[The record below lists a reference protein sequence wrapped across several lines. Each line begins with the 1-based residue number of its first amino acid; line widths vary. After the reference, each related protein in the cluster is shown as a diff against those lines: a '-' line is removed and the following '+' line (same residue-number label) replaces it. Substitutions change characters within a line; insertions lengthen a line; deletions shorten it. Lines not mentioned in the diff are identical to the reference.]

1 MMLDEKEIQSLI
13 RLLDDPDEA
22 IFSVVEEKLLSMG
35 SDIIT
40 LLEQAWE
47 QSFDA
52 LVQERIENLIHQI
65 QFGQVQQELR
75 LWKMSGSFD
84 LLHGLILINKYQYPD
99 MDEQRIVNQVEA
111 IKRDAWME
119 LIYDMSAVEKI
130 RLLNTIFYNTHG
142 FSGNTS
148 NYHDPQNSYIG
159 QVLESRKG
167 NPIMLACIYSIVAQK
182 LDIPVYGINLPR
194 HFILAYT
201 EEGGAEDDES
211 ILFYVNAF
219 NRGQILGRHDIIAF
233 LRQLNLKP
241 QPQYLL
247 PCTHIDI
254 ISRVLRNLIA
264 AYQQQGTA
272 HKANEAAV
280 LLAILEEE

>member
-1 MMLDEKEIQSLI
+1 MMLDEKELQSLI
-13 RLLDDPDEA
+13 RLLDDPDDA
-22 IFSVVEEKLLSMG
+22 IFSVVEEKLLSLG
-35 SDIIT
+35 SDIISP
-40 LLEQAWE
+40 LELAWE
-47 QSFDA
+47 HSFDA

-84 LLHGLILINKYQYPD
+84 LLHGLILVNKYQYPD
-99 MDEQRIVNQVEA
+99 VDEQRIINQVEA

-119 LIYDMSAVEKI
+119 LIYNMSAVEKI

-148 NYHDPQNSYIG
+148 NFHDPQNSYIG
-159 QVLESRKG
+159 QVLESRRG

-194 HFILAYT
+194 HFVLAYT
-201 EEGGAEDDES
+201 EEGGTEEEEG
-211 ILFYVNAF
+211 ILFYINAF
-219 NRGQILGRHDIIAF
+219 NRGQILGKHDIIAF

-241 QPQYLL
+241 QPRFLL

-254 ISRVLRNLIA
+254 ISRVLRNLVS
-264 AYQQQGTA
+264 AYEQQGAA
-272 HKANEAAV
+272 HKADEAGK
-280 LLAILEEE
+280 LLAILEE

>member
-1 MMLDEKEIQSLI
+1 MLDEKEIQSLI

-22 IFSVVEEKLLSMG
+22 VFSVVEEKLLSMG

-84 LLHGLILINKYQYPD
+84 LLHGLILLNKYQYPD

-148 NYHDPQNSYIG
+148 NYHDPQN
-159 QVLESRKG
+159 
-167 NPIMLACIYSIVAQK
+167 
-182 LDIPVYGINLPR
+182 
-194 HFILAYT
+194 
-201 EEGGAEDDES
+201 
-211 ILFYVNAF
+211 
-219 NRGQILGRHDIIAF
+219 
-233 LRQLNLKP
+233 
-241 QPQYLL
+241 
-247 PCTHIDI
+247 
-254 ISRVLRNLIA
+254 
-264 AYQQQGTA
+264 
-272 HKANEAAV
+272 
-280 LLAILEEE
+280 